1 MTTKE
6 IIVDVAR
13 QQGMTPSEV
22 EKEMKEAIR
31 EAMASPD
38 PHAQELWRQIAPDG
52 KEPTLDHFLTV
63 VAAMVRK
70 RMGS

>member
-6 IIVDVAR
+6 IIAEVAR

-38 PHAQELWRQIAPDG
+38 PHAQELWRQSAPDG
-52 KEPTLDHFLTV
+52 KEPTLDYFLTV

>member
-6 IIVDVAR
+6 IIAEVAR
-13 QQGMTPSEV
+13 QKGLTPLEV
-22 EKEMKEAIR
+22 EKEMKKAIR
-31 EAMASPD
+31 EGMASPD
-38 PHAQELWRQIAPDG
+38 PHAQKLWRQIAPDG